1 MVWRGAD
8 AAEND
13 FFVYTTKLLFG
24 SGGGRSCRWRGAL
37 FDFPVVD
44 SGHGHL
50 GGGDLV
56 AEKVEVGV
64 DLLDVGGGGR
74 QVLGQQSL
82 GLVQGVLQHHI
93 GSQPQANLQVGFKG
107 QFLMNVIW
115 RQAAWMQKCE

>member
-1 MVWRGAD
+1 
-8 AAEND
+8 
-13 FFVYTTKLLFG
+13 
-24 SGGGRSCRWRGAL
+24 
-37 FDFPVVD
+37 VD

-82 GLVQGVLQHHI
+82 GFVQWVLQHHI
-93 GSQPQANLQVGFKG
+93 GSQPQANLFRGRDFCFAVDLF
-107 QFLMNVIW
+107 
-115 RQAAWMQKCE
+115 CE